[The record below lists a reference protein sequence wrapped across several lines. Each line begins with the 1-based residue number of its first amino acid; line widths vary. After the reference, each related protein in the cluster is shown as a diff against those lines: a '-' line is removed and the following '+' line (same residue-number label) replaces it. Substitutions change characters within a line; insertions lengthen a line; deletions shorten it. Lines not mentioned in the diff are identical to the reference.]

1 MKVLIVDDE
10 QLVRRSLSR
19 AFKLKSFEIDEA
31 VDGKEGLE
39 KWKSKKYD
47 LVVLDVLMPG
57 LSGPEVVSERGPQED
72 SKVIL
77 ISAYSGEHSISNEN
91 QQPGIDLFI
100 PKPFDDIFQVVDQMI
115 KVLDVE
121 QQ

>member
-19 AFKLKSFEIDEA
+19 AFKLQNFDVFEAE
-31 VDGKEGLE
+31 DGKKGLE
-39 KWKSKKYD
+39 LWIEQKPD

-77 ISAYSGEHSISNEN
+77 ISAYSGEHSISNEDDL
-91 QQPGIDLFI
+91 PGIDLFI
-100 PKPFDDIFQVVDQMI
+100 PKPFDDIFAVVQQMI
-115 KVLDVE
+115 RVLDV
-121 QQ
+121 